1 VLDEPCCS
9 DHLLVLFLQIKNA
22 DDDEEDDDDD
32 DEVRNKQQT

>member
-1 VLDEPCCS
+1 MLDEPCCS

-22 DDDEEDDDDD
+22 DDDDDD